1 VKSRPRMEARVP
13 LATYRGGMAPSGSDL
28 DVARRLVVERG
39 LARAA
44 FEHLTVDAF
53 LTLPFEALGPTKA
66 LLKRFF
72 STEGWGPADDH
83 ALAAAVGPG
92 DGTWRRALDADVTLD
107 YGWVDGRFGVRV
119 SAEGAG
125 TDAVADPGDPDPLAG
140 TFDGPVV
147 PEATPNPRSIRFQV
161 GPIHQGPSRWYEA
174 AAAAADDPGAARL
187 FAEFEEVAN
196 VLVGPEF
203 VAVGLHR
210 AANWERL
217 LRPVLD
223 VVTDEFAD
231 PDAPPDTSAPR
242 VMGGPAGAGVVG
254 GGIAPDARPGPRLSR
269 LDRAWADLGDLRP
282 GIDPDH
288 LARVRAAAADDDA
301 ARRQVAANL
310 LGEADPEIAAA
321 DWARLTVDPVRSVR
335 RAAVDA
341 MVDAGRPELR
351 PLLETALGDVDAW
364 VRWKALRGLAG
375 LGPEESRAAIEPL
388 ATDPDFRI
396 RLEVA
401 AALRATRR
409 PG

>member
-1 VKSRPRMEARVP
+1 
-13 LATYRGGMAPSGSDL
+13 MA
-28 DVARRLVVERG
+28 
-39 LARAA
+39 
-44 FEHLTVDAF
+44 
-53 LTLPFEALGPTKA
+53 
-66 LLKRFF
+66 
-72 STEGWGPADDH
+72 
-83 ALAAAVGPG
+83 
-92 DGTWRRALDADVTLD
+92 LD

-119 SAEGAG
+119 SAEGARHRHRCRR
-125 TDAVADPGDPDPLAG
+125 PGADPDPLAG

-161 GPIHQGPSRWYEA
+161 GPIHQGPSRWYES

-210 AANWERL
+210 AADWERL

-231 PDAPPDTSAPR
+231 PDAPPDTSAAPGDGWP
-242 VMGGPAGAGVVG
+242 GGRGRGRRTARGA
-254 GGIAPDARPGPRLSR
+254 ADARPGRRLSR
-269 LDRAWADLGDLRP
+269 LDRAWADLGSLRP
-282 GIDPDH
+282 GTDPDRPGPG
-288 LARVRAAAADDDA
+288 AGGGGRRRP

-310 LGEADPEIAAA
+310 LGEADPEVAAA
-321 DWARLTVDPVRSVR
+321 EWARLVVDPVRSVR

-351 PLLETALGDVDAW
+351 PLLETALADADAW

-375 LGPEESRAAIEPL
+375 LGPEASRAAIVAL
-388 ATDPDFRI
+388 AADPDFRI

-401 AALRATRR
+401 APSGLLADLGEDGGDDAGGGGVGHRSQQLRAGAAER
-409 PG
+409 

>member
-1 VKSRPRMEARVP
+1 MP
-13 LATYRGGMAPSGSDL
+13 PSGSGVDT
-28 DVARRLVVERG
+28 ARRLVVERG

-53 LTLPFEALGPTKA
+53 MALPFEALGPTKA
-66 LLKRFF
+66 LLKRYF
-72 STEGWGPADDH
+72 SSDGWGPADDD
-83 ALAAAVGPG
+83 ALASAVGPG
-92 DGTWRRALDADVTLD
+92 EGTWRRALDTDVSLD

-119 SAEGAG
+119 WAAAGEAGGAI
-125 TDAVADPGDPDPLAG
+125 GDHDGPDPLAG

-161 GPIHQGPSRWYEA
+161 GPIHQGPSRWYES

-210 AANWERL
+210 AADWERV
-217 LRPVLD
+217 LRPVLE

-231 PDAPPDTSAPR
+231 PDAPPDTTAPR

-254 GGIAPDARPGPRLSR
+254 GTTAGAATNARPGGRRLSR
-269 LDRAWADLGDLRP
+269 LDRAWADLGHLHP
-282 GIDPDH
+282 GVDPDA
-288 LARVRAAAADDDA
+288 LVRVRAAAADDDP

-310 LGEADPEIAAA
+310 LGEAAPEVAAD
-321 DWARLTVDPVRSVR
+321 DWARLVSDPVRSVR
-335 RAAVDA
+335 RATVDA
-341 MVDAGRPELR
+341 VVDAGRPELR
-351 PLLETALGDVDAW
+351 PLLERALGDADAW

-375 LGPEESRAAIEPL
+375 LGPEESRAAIEGL
-388 ATDPDFRI
+388 AADPDFRI

-401 AALRATRR
+401 AALRARATRR